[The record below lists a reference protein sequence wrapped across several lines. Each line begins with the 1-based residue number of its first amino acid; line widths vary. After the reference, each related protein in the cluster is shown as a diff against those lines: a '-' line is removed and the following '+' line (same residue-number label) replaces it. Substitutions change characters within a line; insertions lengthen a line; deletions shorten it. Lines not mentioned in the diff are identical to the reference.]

1 MVASRLVTPRRH
13 LVSADLAI
21 ALAGLDLAVAA
32 FIFFYEF
39 NCLWEDIHRVPY
51 LEFVPYNV

>member
-13 LVSADLAI
+13 LVSANLAI

-32 FIFFYEF
+32 FIFIYEF

-51 LEFVPYNV
+51 LEFLP